1 MKGDLENGRN
11 DTGKFTHEDVP
22 ATKGGSGLAR
32 GHSIDEGDKPPMEL
46 VKAQRTGQY
55 IPLSLH

>member
-1 MKGDLENGRN
+1 MKDALENGRN
-11 DTGKFTHEDVP
+11 DTRKFIHEDVP

-46 VKAQRTGQY
+46 VKAQRTG
-55 IPLSLH
+55 